1 MTPFTPDKLLAIR
14 KVAEKYGVPEFSAEA
29 KKGIFYEPISKVLI
43 DCQHPSKDFP
53 GLPTIGISNLI
64 ETDEHA
70 GGNTIDTIRD
80 EIKTTLDTFP
90 KDPAKTKEKFKPKVE
105 HDSAKQGRDFVAP
118 NPTRGKVRKLH
129 QILIG
134 TDVCVNCGKPF
145 DAWKDTLAEECT
157 GKKDEINLEAKT
169 EKGDGLRVC
178 EIVGC
183 SSIAEQINTMQC
195 SSGLYCR
202 HHFDEIN
209 GTKKPEVKHNE
220 NKTEKAKDVSPPA
233 QKSPEPEQAKPRII
247 KNCYIKSC
255 GIELSEKRKL
265 ECFQRDTENPIFICE
280 DCEEKQ
286 TQTTPYKPEVMPPVS
301 KQISRQETA
310 RMPVMAHTQQGTMI
324 KGIAPSLAEIG
335 KIKIGKKGELKKS
348 QSTGKEFRIPKKLD
362 HFEVTSIIRY
372 EETGDFIPDPIM
384 ELLPK
389 DPVELDIQL
398 LFNDPT
404 LNFITSYGYYQ
415 GGKCMCRGDGET
427 SKPINPT
434 PAQMEYINRG
444 DEVPCNPESCSYF
457 EQKKCK
463 PNGILSVIL
472 SKSPRLGGVYKFR
485 TTSINSIKSILSSMF
500 FLATQ
505 TGGVLSMIPLKLTLS
520 PKQVTPIVNGVP
532 TPSTIYV
539 VNIEYAG
546 TVEDL
551 LKKTIEVQTYQS
563 KMRENLVKLEATA
576 RNILTAPEAPEDQKD
591 FQEEYY
597 PGQV

>member
-1 MTPFTPDKLLAIR
+1 MSEAKFTPEKIAAIR
-14 KVAEKYGVPEFSAEA
+14 KVAEKYGVPEFSSEEQ
-29 KKGIFYEPISKVLI
+29 KGIFYEPVSKVPI

-53 GLPTIGISNLI
+53 GFPLIGISNLI
-64 ETDEHA
+64 DTDEYA
-70 GGNTIDTIRD
+70 GGRTVDNIRED
-80 EIKTTLDTFP
+80 IKTALDAFP
-90 KDPAKTKEKFKPKVE
+90 KEPAKTKEKFKPKVE
-105 HDSAKQGRDFVAP
+105 HDSAKHGQDYVAP
-118 NPTRGKVRKLH
+118 KERPTVPLMDELK
-129 QILIG
+129 
-134 TDVCVNCGKPF
+134 
-145 DAWKDTLAEECT
+145 AKD
-157 GKKDEINLEAKT
+157 KKDEPKTEAKKADPIP
-169 EKGDGLRVC
+169 EK
-178 EIVGC
+178 
-183 SSIAEQINTMQC
+183 Q
-195 SSGLYCR
+195 
-202 HHFDEIN
+202 
-209 GTKKPEVKHNE
+209 EVKHNE

-348 QSTGKEFRIPKKLD
+348 QSTEKEFRIPKKLD